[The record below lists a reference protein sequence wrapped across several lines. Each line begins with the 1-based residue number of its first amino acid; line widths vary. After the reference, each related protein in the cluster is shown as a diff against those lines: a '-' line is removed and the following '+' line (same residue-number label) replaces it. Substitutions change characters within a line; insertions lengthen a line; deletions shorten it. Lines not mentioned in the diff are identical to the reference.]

1 MPLIQP
7 THSLGSSRDKTPT
20 NPKPRFRRN
29 PYLNRCRSS
38 RQLRWRRGTTR
49 ITCPQPWRD
58 SRQIRWGEG
67 TTPRGE
73 CFAASSS
80 RELKRPTRR
89 PGSLYS
95 MDSLAH
101 PSGTRAAQRGD

>member
-29 PYLNRCRSS
+29 PYLPRCRSS
-38 RQLRWRRGTTR
+38 W
-49 ITCPQPWRD
+49 
-58 SRQIRWGEG
+58 QIRWGEG

-73 CFAASSS
+73 
-80 RELKRPTRR
+80 
-89 PGSLYS
+89 
-95 MDSLAH
+95 
-101 PSGTRAAQRGD
+101 